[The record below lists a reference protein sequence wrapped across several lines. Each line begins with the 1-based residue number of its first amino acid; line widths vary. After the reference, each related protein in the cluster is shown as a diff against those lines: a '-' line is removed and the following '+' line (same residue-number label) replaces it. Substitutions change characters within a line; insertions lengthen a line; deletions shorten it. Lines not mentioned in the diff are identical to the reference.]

1 MQQKK
6 QKLIAAMIF
15 ISVLAIGFGITQ
27 RTADAQSK
35 AQTPVPQF
43 IRKGEQI
50 QVPEGSSMRSQIL
63 VKAIEAQQLPH
74 ILAVPA
80 SVEADPARTV
90 NVLPPVTGRVVEL
103 KINLGD
109 YVKKGQALVVLASAD
124 FAQANT
130 DLNKS
135 RDALQLSKRAV
146 ERARGVFETGGSPL
160 KDVEQAQSNNIQAR
174 EELQRAEARVKAIA
188 GAANSNNKTH
198 HLTLT
203 APASGFITTLSTAQG
218 SFANDPNASL
228 MTISNLERVWIT
240 ASVPETAAGFVNNGQ
255 NVDVTL
261 SAYLGETFSGTVS
274 FVSAVLDPETRT
286 NKVRISFDNPQGRF
300 KPNMFAKVF
309 FSIPQTRQIIV
320 ENSALL
326 MNNDSVT
333 VFVESEP
340 WTFTRRSIELGNEE
354 GKEVR
359 VRKGLNPGERIIV
372 KGGVLLND

>member
-1 MQQKK
+1 MWQTKK
-6 QKLIAAMIF
+6 NAIVGMILII
-15 ISVLAIGFGITQ
+15 ILAIAFGVTQ
-27 RTADAQSK
+27 RMADAQNK
-35 AQTPVPQF
+35 AQAPVPQF

-50 QVPEGSSMRSQIL
+50 VIPEGSTMRSQIL
-63 VKAIEAQQLPH
+63 VKPIGVQELPH

-90 NVLPPVTGRVVEL
+90 NVLPPLTGRVVEL
-103 KINLGD
+103 KVNLGD
-109 YVKKGQALVVLASAD
+109 YVKKGQALAILASAD

-135 RDALQLSKRAV
+135 RDALQLSKRV
-146 ERARGVFETGGSPL
+146 VDRARGVFEAGGSPQ
-160 KDVEQAQSNNIQAR
+160 KDVEQAQSTYIQAL
-174 EELQRAEARVKAIA
+174 EEVQRAEARMKALVGSA
-188 GAANSNNKTH
+188 KGSSKTH

-203 APASGFITTLSTAQG
+203 APMAGYVTVLSTAQG
-218 SFANDPNASL
+218 SFVNDPNAPL
-228 MTISNLERVWIT
+228 MTLANLDSVWIT
-240 ASVPETAAGFVNNGQ
+240 ASVPETSAGFVNNGQ
-255 NVDVTL
+255 SVDVTL
-261 SAYLGETFSGTVS
+261 PAYAGETFSGTVS

-286 NKVRISFDNPQGRF
+286 NKVRIAFNNPKGRF
-300 KPNMFAKVF
+300 KPNMFARAF
-309 FSIPQTRQIIV
+309 FSIPQARQIVV

-326 MNNDSVT
+326 MNNDSIT

-359 VRKGLNPGERIIV
+359 VIKGLNPGDRIIV